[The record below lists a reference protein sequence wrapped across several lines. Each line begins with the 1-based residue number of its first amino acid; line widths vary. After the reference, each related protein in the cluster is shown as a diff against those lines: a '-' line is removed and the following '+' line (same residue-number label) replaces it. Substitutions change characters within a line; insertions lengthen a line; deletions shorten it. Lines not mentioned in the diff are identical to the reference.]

1 MSTTS
6 TDASKKS
13 WLSTSAKRSRTVCPA
28 NGLRSKVI
36 GVYDFEAG
44 SPGIVR
50 KTVAYTSAGST
61 ESTGAAGSMMSIR
74 YCWFGSPP

>member
-28 NGLRSKVI
+28 NGVRSKVI

-50 KTVAYTSAGST
+50 KTVA
-61 ESTGAAGSMMSIR
+61 
-74 YCWFGSPP
+74 

>member
-6 TDASKKS
+6 TDASKYN

-28 NGLRSKVI
+28 NGVRSKVI

-50 KTVAYTSAGST
+50 KTVA
-61 ESTGAAGSMMSIR
+61 
-74 YCWFGSPP
+74 